1 MATRIQNIAVIGAG
15 TMGNG
20 IAHVAAQA
28 GYPVTLIDLSQEL
41 LERGLDTIR
50 RNLDR
55 QVAKGRLEAAD
66 SAAIMERISPDTDIK
81 RVVGSQLVIEAASER
96 TDLKLDLFGE
106 LDRICPDET
115 MLASNTS
122 SISINRLAKATG
134 RPARVIGMH
143 FMNPVPVMKLVEVIR
158 GRETDDDTH
167 RAVTALATDMGK
179 TPVTVNDAPGFVS
192 NRILLPM
199 INEAVFCL
207 YEGVAEKEA
216 IDQVMTVGMAHPMGP
231 LTLAD
236 LIGLDTCLAVMQVLH
251 TDLAD
256 DKYRPCPLL
265 EELVAEG
272 KLGRKSG
279 HGFYDYD

>member
-251 TDLAD
+251 TALAD